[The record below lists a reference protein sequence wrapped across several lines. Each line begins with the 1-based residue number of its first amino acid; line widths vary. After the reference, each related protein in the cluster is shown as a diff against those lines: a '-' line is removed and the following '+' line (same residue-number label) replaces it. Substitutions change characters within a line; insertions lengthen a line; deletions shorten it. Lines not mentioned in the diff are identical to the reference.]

1 MLKNKEPQSDYEHLT
16 EEEWAETVRRHVGQL
31 DRVVTEAM
39 RTAIRDYVVTVF
51 AGANRD
57 ENSDLRPTRWHLR
70 DAFAE
75 RFSGSAFG
83 LSEPPVLISGCG
95 RMRGGRCIHGR
106 SFEA

>member
-51 AGANRD
+51 AGAWGP
-57 ENSDLRPTRWHLR
+57 DLKLVGDVL
-70 DAFAE
+70 DAFRDHDADKDLARELDRHALFDRE
-75 RFSGSAFG
+75 RK
-83 LSEPPVLISGCG
+83 
-95 RMRGGRCIHGR
+95 R
-106 SFEA
+106 